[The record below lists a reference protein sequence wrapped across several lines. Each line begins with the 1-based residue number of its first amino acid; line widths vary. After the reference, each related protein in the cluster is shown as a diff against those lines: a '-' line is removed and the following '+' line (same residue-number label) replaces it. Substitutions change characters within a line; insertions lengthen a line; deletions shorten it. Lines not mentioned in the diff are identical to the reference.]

1 MIQNIFFNNQRVSK
15 TYLIS
20 CILVEKGI
28 APYKSYD
35 FCYVLLTTAPILYCI
50 VVTIMYCIIFHT
62 MLYIPVLLLLN
73 KHSFIHSLST
83 RPSTRPLGLALAKIW
98 LCTVTASDSTDT

>member
-1 MIQNIFFNNQRVSK
+1 MVR
-15 TYLIS
+15 
-20 CILVEKGI
+20 ILVENGI

-35 FCYVLLTTAPILYCI
+35 ICYVPLTTAPILYCI

-73 KHSFIHSLST
+73 KLS
-83 RPSTRPLGLALAKIW
+83 IN
-98 LCTVTASDSTDT
+98 TASPISQDTPAVQQKKAI

>member
-1 MIQNIFFNNQRVSK
+1 MKGSVVMLATKAQQEK
-15 TYLIS
+15 
-20 CILVEKGI
+20 KGI

-73 KHSFIHSLST
+73 KHSFIHSKQNLM
-83 RPSTRPLGLALAKIW
+83 RRYHEHGLLRKHGW
-98 LCTVTASDSTDT
+98 WR